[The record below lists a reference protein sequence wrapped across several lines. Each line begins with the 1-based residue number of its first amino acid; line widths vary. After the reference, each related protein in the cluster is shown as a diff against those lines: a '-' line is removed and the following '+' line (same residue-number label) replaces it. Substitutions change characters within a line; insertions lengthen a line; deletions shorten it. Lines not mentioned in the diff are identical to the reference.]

1 MEKIMNRLIRNLE
14 KYFIANPLLE
24 LIRVAKKRKPK
35 DYNDTQAILVSDPLG
50 KPHYKNF
57 NSKLNINF
65 SVDKLPFTNLEILD
79 PRIVTIAPNSKNEL
93 HRHAHESIFV
103 ILSGNGKVRI
113 GSTEYSV
120 KKGQIA
126 FVPRWQVHQTSNT
139 SSESPLVILAIA
151 DFGFTSTILGNYD
164 KRTRLAENGDQ
175 ANQKQLGLI
184 Q

>member
-1 MEKIMNRLIRNLE
+1 MNRLIRNLE

-103 ILSGNGKVRI
+103 I
-113 GSTEYSV
+113 
-120 KKGQIA
+120 
-126 FVPRWQVHQTSNT
+126 
-139 SSESPLVILAIA
+139 
-151 DFGFTSTILGNYD
+151 
-164 KRTRLAENGDQ
+164 
-175 ANQKQLGLI
+175 
-184 Q
+184 